1 MAYFSQFPKLRY
13 DMKDNGNTKLVPDIF
28 RKIVL
33 RNKYKDNFVLL
44 DSYDVEPGE
53 KPEDVAFKVYGDAT
67 LHWLVLSINKMVNR
81 YHDWPKSYQ
90 AFEKYVNDKY
100 AEPGGIHHY
109 EKSQSSGRTSSQ
121 GPSDFDYLIEV
132 DSSDVDG
139 QSVSNYEYEQRL
151 EDQKRQIKL
160 LSPQYVPNFLSE
172 FRKLIRR

>member
-1 MAYFSQFPKLRY
+1 MAYFSQFPTIRY
-13 DMKDNGNTKLVPDIF
+13 DLEANGNTKLVPDIF
-28 RKIVL
+28 RKVVL
-33 RNKYKDNFVLL
+33 KNKYKDNYVLL

-67 LHWLVLSINKMVNR
+67 LHWLVLSINKMSNR

-90 AFEKYVNDKY
+90 AFEEYVNDKY
-100 AEPGGIHHY
+100 AEPNGIHHY
-109 EKSQSSGRTSSQ
+109 EKSQSSGKTSSQ
-121 GPSDFDYLIEV
+121 GPSDFDYIIEV

-160 LSPQYVPNFLSE
+160 LSPQYLSTFMNE

>member
-1 MAYFSQFPKLRY
+1 MAYFSQFPTIRY
-13 DMKDNGNTKLVPDIF
+13 DLEANGNTKLVPDIF
-28 RKIVL
+28 RKVVL
-33 RNKYKDNFVLL
+33 KNKYKDNYVLL

-67 LHWLVLSINKMVNR
+67 LHWLILSINKMSNR

-90 AFEKYVNDKY
+90 AFEEYVNDKY
-100 AEPGGIHHY
+100 AEPNGIHNY
-109 EKSQSSGRTSSQ
+109 EKSQSSGKTSSQ
-121 GPSDFDYLIEV
+121 GPSDFDYLVEV

-160 LSPQYVPNFLSE
+160 LSPQYLSTFMNE

>member
-1 MAYFSQFPKLRY
+1 MAYFSQFPVLQY
-13 DMKDNGNTKLVPDIF
+13 DVKANGNTKLVPDIF

-33 RNKYKDNFVLL
+33 KNKYKDNFVLL

-67 LHWLVLSINKMVNR
+67 LHWLVLSINSMMNR

-90 AFEKYVNDKY
+90 AFETYMNDKY
-100 AEPGGIHHY
+100 TNADGIHHY
-109 EKSQSSGRTSSQ
+109 EKVQSSGITKAQ
-121 GPSDFDYLIEV
+121 GPSDYDYLIEV

-151 EDQKRQIKL
+151 EDQKRQIKI
-160 LSPQYVPNFLSE
+160 LSPQYLPTFLTE

>member
-1 MAYFSQFPKLRY
+1 MAYFSQFPTIRY
-13 DMKDNGNTKLVPDIF
+13 DLEANGNTKLVPDIF
-28 RKIVL
+28 RKVVL
-33 RNKYKDNFVLL
+33 KNKYKDNYVLL

-67 LHWLVLSINKMVNR
+67 LHWLILSINKMSNR

-90 AFEKYVNDKY
+90 AFEEYVNDKY
-100 AEPGGIHHY
+100 AEPNGIHHY
-109 EKSQSSGRTSSQ
+109 EKSQSSGKTSSQ
-121 GPSDFDYLIEV
+121 GPSDFDYIVEV

-160 LSPQYVPNFLSE
+160 LSPQYLSTFMNE